1 MGLILAFFRRFFG
14 GYDSRIDWL
23 ENRGVQMIFCIA
35 SVFFWELYKG
45 FVWWKALLIGVLVYV
60 FWCKGHWYYFKCGT
74 EDDSYI
80 DEQLAK
86 GRKPAM
92 NWIVKPV
99 NKILGFAERSK
110 QYCFVGLFIRYVVWS
125 IPVSLLVG
133 FHFTGCAMAIP
144 FIYNAMFWV
153 ELPSNRFCDCP
164 TNWAEWFAGIVIGY
178 GLY

>member
-1 MGLILAFFRRFFG
+1 MGIILAFFRRFFG

-23 ENRGVQMIFCIA
+23 ENRGVQMIFCITC
-35 SVFFWELYKG
+35 VFLWGLYKG
-45 FVWWKALLIGVLVYV
+45 YVWWKALLIGVLVYI

-86 GRKPAM
+86 GRKPAL
-92 NWIVKPV
+92 NWIVKPI
-99 NKILGFAERSK
+99 NKIFGFAERSK
-110 QYCFVGLFIRYVVWS
+110 QYCFVGLFVRYVLCS
-125 IPVSLLVG
+125 IPVSLFVG

-153 ELPSNRFCDCP
+153 ELPSNRFCKSP
-164 TNWAEWFAGIVIGY
+164 TNWAEWFAGLVIGY